1 MVEHIIIISALFFV
15 YYNIGGL
22 STTNILRLTAG
33 NTLAVNSSVCKCDVC
48 GQKIMPWMQ
57 MPIISFVNCKGK
69 CKNCGVTLQLYQLLL
84 EIIVMFGMAFI
95 TMLSKFSYIG
105 VIFSFAYYEL
115 IRIVFIKL
123 RGRRKNEFK
132 KQYLIAVISMMP
144 FLLIC
149 LFIVMLF
156 AIV

>member
-1 MVEHIIIISALFFV
+1 MVDHIIIVSALLFV

-33 NTLAVNSSVCKCDVC
+33 NTLSVNASVCKCDNC
-48 GQKIMPWMQ
+48 GQKITPWMQ
-57 MPIISFVNCKGK
+57 LPIISFVFCKGK
-69 CKNCGVTLQLYQLLL
+69 CKNCGVTLPLYQLLL
-84 EIIVMFGMAFI
+84 EIIIMFGMAFI

-105 VIFSFAYYEL
+105 LIFSFVYYEL
-115 IRIVFIKL
+115 IRIVFINL

-132 KQYLIAVISMMP
+132 KQYLIAVISMIP
-144 FLLIC
+144 FFLIC

-156 AIV
+156 SIV